1 VRKLLIPTIVAL
13 AVSAVLAVLAF
24 QTTRQSS
31 TAVRDLAELT
41 AQVNGAQDIRKEM
54 LVMGDAMRGYLLDT
68 KQQAEWDAK
77 MAADERLVKAVDA
90 LLAHTTDPERRALAL
105 AIGKLDEEQL
115 NPAENKVLETAKT
128 NRAAA
133 TRLYFQEYL
142 PIRVKQMAQVDAL
155 LSQVTTDAA
164 ARAAGEQAT
173 LARAQQQI
181 LWVTGIALVGCALA
195 TLVMWRTT
203 ARVSHRIAEA
213 VGVLTG
219 GMLQTRSAAA
229 QVSASAQVLARDSSQ
244 QASSLE
250 HTAASMTRMEAL
262 TRDNATHAAEAA
274 SMMADT
280 DRRVGDAS
288 AALGEMAASMQA
300 IEASSGKVAQITRTV
315 DQIAFQ
321 TNILALNAAVE
332 AARAG
337 EVGAGFAVVADEVRS
352 LAQRS
357 AQAARETAA
366 LIEEALANTQH
377 GGQHV
382 ARVKEAIDAIVASA
396 GHVRTLVDQVSA
408 ASREQSTGISQVGE
422 TVLQMERVTQSTAA
436 TAEESAAASEELN
449 AQAEVVMEAVTQLAT
464 LVGST
469 ERRRGKA
476 REIAPPARVEPMPQ
490 PIGTR
495 EPLAPTGT
503 FGSF

>member
-54 LVMGDAMRGYLLDT
+54 LVMGDAMRGFLLDT

-142 PIRVKQMAQVDAL
+142 PIRVKQMGQVDAL
-155 LSQVTTDAA
+155 LSPVTTDA
-164 ARAAGEQAT
+164 
-173 LARAQQQI
+173 
-181 LWVTGIALVGCALA
+181 
-195 TLVMWRTT
+195 T
-203 ARVSHRIAEA
+203 ARLSGRIAEA

-288 AALGEMAASMQA
+288 AALGEMAASMHA